1 MFDDRDR
8 LAATPAHGLAL
19 DCLTAGI
26 EAARPARA
34 VERHCSLEGDT
45 LRIRETEYD
54 LSEYESVRVLGG
66 GKAADDLAAAFEAL
80 LGDRIDGG
88 VVVTNEPTAAPER
101 VTVREGE
108 HPTPGE
114 GSLSGANAV
123 LEAARDADGRTLVI
137 AAIAGGGSA
146 LLCAPTAGLPI
157 EDVQAT
163 TDGLLDAGASID
175 EINVVRRACSE
186 IKGGGLAA
194 AAAPA
199 TVVGVLVDDVV
210 GDTPSV
216 IASGPTVPTGTD
228 PAGALDVLDRYDLD
242 VPAIEEYL
250 RTADPRAPDEADVEV
265 ENHVVVSGRDAVEAA
280 EEVAAERGYSTCI
293 LSTRIEGEATTAG
306 RIHAA
311 IGTEAVENGDPLA
324 PPAVVLSGGETTVR
338 VTGDGTGGP
347 NQEFALAA
355 AGELPE
361 SAVLGAVDTDGEDGS
376 TDAAG
381 ALVDAGT
388 IEDPEAARRAL
399 SDNDSYGFLGPRG
412 GLLYTGATGT
422 NVNDLRVLV
431 LPATDGRR

>member
-1 MFDDRDR
+1 MFDGRDR
-8 LAATPAHGLAL
+8 LAATPAHELAL
-19 DCLTAGI
+19 DCLAAGI
-26 EAARPARA
+26 EAARPDRA

-45 LRIRETEYD
+45 LRIRGAEYD
-54 LSEYESVRVLGG
+54 LSGYESIRILGG

-80 LGDRIDGG
+80 LGDRVDGG

-114 GSLSGANAV
+114 GSVSGARAV
-123 LEAARDADGRTLVI
+123 LDAARAADERTLVI

-146 LLCAPTAGLPI
+146 LLCAPVAGLSV
-157 EDVQAT
+157 EDMQAA
-163 TDGLLDAGASID
+163 TDGLLNAGASID
-175 EINVVRRACSE
+175 EINIVRRACSE

-194 AAAPA
+194 TAAPA
-199 TVVGVLVDDVV
+199 TVVGVLVSDVV
-210 GDTPSV
+210 GDKLSV

-228 PAGALDVLDRYDLD
+228 PADALDVLDRYDLD
-242 VPAIEEYL
+242 VPAVEEYL
-250 RTADPRAPDEADVEV
+250 RTADPETPADVAV
-265 ENHVVVSGRDAVEAA
+265 DNHVIVSGRDAVDAA
-280 EEVAAERGYSTCI
+280 RETAAERGYSTCV
-293 LSTRIEGEATTAG
+293 LSTRIEGEATAAG

-311 IGTEAVENGDPLA
+311 IGTEAAESGDPVE

-338 VTGDGTGGP
+338 VTGDGSGGP

-355 AGELPE
+355 AAGLPPA
-361 SAVLGAVDTDGEDGS
+361 AVLGAVDTDGEDGS

-388 IEDPEAARRAL
+388 VEDPEAARRAL
-399 SDNDSYGFLGPRG
+399 SDNDSYGYLDPKGR
-412 GLLYTGATGT
+412 LLRTGATGT

-431 LPATDGRR
+431 VPATDGSR